1 VIPTFHVFAQG
12 PKPVAPY
19 SHVVELDGWLFV
31 TGQLP
36 TGLDDDKAAL
46 PDGIEAQTRKVME
59 NLRIVLGQVGAA
71 LKDAVQVR
79 IFLTDFDRD
88 YDRMNEIYREYF
100 AADKLPARTT
110 VGVTRL
116 ARGGLIEIDVIAWR
130 TPA

>member
-1 VIPTFHVFAQG
+1 VIPAFHVFAQG

-59 NLRIVLGQVGAA
+59 NLRIVLGRVGAA

>member
-1 VIPTFHVFAQG
+1 VIPAFHVFAQG
-12 PKPVAPY
+12 PKPVAAY

-130 TPA
+130 TLA

>member
-1 VIPTFHVFAQG
+1 MIPTFHVFAQG

-71 LKDAVQVR
+71 LKDAVQIR

-130 TPA
+130 TPG

>member
-1 VIPTFHVFAQG
+1 MIPTFHVFAQG

-110 VGVTRL
+110 IGVTRL

>member
-88 YDRMNEIYREYF
+88 YDRMNEIYRQYF